1 MFYHASQT
9 KYIEVLEPHV
19 SNHNKPLV
27 YFSSK
32 RENVLVYLSN
42 AVEKYCKEHNFIYEG
57 SYSKWGPYGFDEDGT
72 IRIEEY
78 YPNALI
84 DTYKG
89 VSGFIYKVNNL
100 PNGKSMND
108 IPNAFISDIPVK
120 VDECEYVKDAYQEI
134 LKAEVGGLVRITR
147 YSELSAKKKE
157 WIRKTIIDE
166 YNSSSSHPE
175 YQFFLRNIFDTFFK

>member
-1 MFYHASQT
+1 MIYHASQI
-9 KYIEVLEPHV
+9 KDIKVLEPRV

-42 AVEKYCKEHNFIYEG
+42 AVEKYCKEHSFIHNGPY
-57 SYSKWGPYGFDEDGT
+57 YKWGPYGFDDDGT

-89 VSGFIYKVNNL
+89 ISGYIYKINNFSHCM
-100 PNGKSMND
+100 PMND
-108 IPNAFISDIPVK
+108 IPNAFISEKPVK
-120 VDECEYVKDAYQEI
+120 VDEYEYIKDAYEEI
-134 LKAEVGGLVRITR
+134 LKAEEEGLIRITR

-157 WIRKTIIDE
+157 WLRKTIIDE

-175 YQFFLRNIFDTFFK
+175 YQFFLRNKFDTFFK